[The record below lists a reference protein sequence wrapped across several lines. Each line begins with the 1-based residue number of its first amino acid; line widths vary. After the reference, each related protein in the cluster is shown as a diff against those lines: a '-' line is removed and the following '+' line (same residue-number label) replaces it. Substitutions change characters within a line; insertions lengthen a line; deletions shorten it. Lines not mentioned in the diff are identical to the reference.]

1 MTDITNHI
9 HDEFAVHE
17 YLWGVPCG
25 PTLEMVK
32 VTVTKTLVNLIRMDG
47 VLYLKEKKCSVLS

>member
-1 MTDITNHI
+1 M
-9 HDEFAVHE
+9 DEFDIHE
-17 YLWGVPCG
+17 RLWGVPCG

-47 VLYLKEKKCSVLS
+47 FLYLKEKENVRTYSVSS